1 MITATRRNILLVSIL
16 VILVMLIAITT
27 FPRNL
32 FACGVQPVVVEEEET
47 PKPRVYEKSESGFTE
62 LMYNKLLG
70 REPVDIEI
78 ELWSSLLSSNKVS
91 ASEMMKSFILGKE
104 AQNVFPELSDQE
116 FVDHLYGKL
125 LNRKS
130 DTDGYNNWILFL
142 NSGGNREDV
151 IKGFAE
157 SEEFENLYT
166 NFGVIP

>member
-1 MITATRRNILLVSIL
+1 MIAATRRNILLISIL
-16 VILVMLIAITT
+16 VILVLLMTITT
-27 FPRNL
+27 FSKDL
-32 FACGVQPVVVEEEET
+32 FACGVKPVVEEEP

-70 REPVDIEI
+70 REPIDTEL
-78 ELWSSLLSSNKVS
+78 ELWSSLLSSKKVS
-91 ASEMMKSFILGKE
+91 VLEMTKSFILGEE

-116 FVDHLYGKL
+116 FVDHLYEKL

-151 IKGFAE
+151 IKGFTE
-157 SEEFENLYT
+157 SKEFENLYT
-166 NFGVIP
+166 DFGVIP